1 MKIGEHNKGSEKKP
15 KILIAEAD
23 EREAEALASHL
34 SPNYDIIRA
43 VNGSEAVMITKEE
56 LPDLILLNSTL
67 PEMDGHEVCRVL
79 KREESNNILPVI
91 MITSVTDDEEKTKAI
106 ESKADDLLV
115 RPVDVLELT
124 TRVHSLLRMRELHEQ
139 LVKERDQAQKYVD
152 VAGSIIGVINKDLK
166 VTLVNQKACDVLGY
180 NKDEIIGK
188 NWFDTVLPVYVREK
202 TKEAYLGVIESKLEP
217 PEYSEKPILTKTN
230 EERLIFWHDAVLR
243 DEDNNIIGTISSGD
257 DITERKIAEKAMEE
271 ANREL
276 ELLDNIKDQFLT
288 NLNHELR
295 TPLISI
301 KGFTELM
308 LDEDLGPINDAQ
320 KNAID
325 AVLRNSERLRHLV
338 ESLLY
343 VSGEHTNNIKYNM
356 VPLYPTRIIEEII
369 EAHTVAIT
377 KKGLTIERDIQ
388 KNLPLILGDVD
399 HLKRMFTHLLD
410 NAIKFTPAD
419 GKIIISA
426 LSDSES
432 VIITIEDTGIGIPK
446 ELLPNIFSRFYQV
459 DGSTRRKYGGIGVG
473 LHICKKIIEA
483 HMGSISVSNKIEEST
498 IFRVNL
504 PI

>member
-1 MKIGEHNKGSEKKP
+1 
-15 KILIAEAD
+15 
-23 EREAEALASHL
+23 
-34 SPNYDIIRA
+34 
-43 VNGSEAVMITKEE
+43 
-56 LPDLILLNSTL
+56 
-67 PEMDGHEVCRVL
+67 
-79 KREESNNILPVI
+79 
-91 MITSVTDDEEKTKAI
+91 
-106 ESKADDLLV
+106 
-115 RPVDVLELT
+115 
-124 TRVHSLLRMRELHEQ
+124 
-139 LVKERDQAQKYVD
+139 
-152 VAGSIIGVINKDLK
+152 
-166 VTLVNQKACDVLGY
+166 
-180 NKDEIIGK
+180 
-188 NWFDTVLPVYVREK
+188 
-202 TKEAYLGVIESKLEP
+202 
-217 PEYSEKPILTKTN
+217 
-230 EERLIFWHDAVLR
+230 
-243 DEDNNIIGTISSGD
+243 
-257 DITERKIAEKAMEE
+257 MEE

-343 VSGEHTNNIKYNM
+343 VSGEHTKNIKYNM

-388 KNLPLILGDVD
+388 KNLPMILGDVD

-483 HMGSISVSNKIEEST
+483 HMGSISVSSKIEEST

>member
-1 MKIGEHNKGSEKKP
+1 MKIGENDNSSEKKP

-23 EREAEALASHL
+23 EREAEALISHL

-43 VNGSEAVMITKEE
+43 VNGSEAVMITKEQ
-56 LPDLILLNSTL
+56 LPDLILLNSIL
-67 PEMDGHEVCRVL
+67 PEMDGHEVCRIL
-79 KREESNNILPVI
+79 KREESNNNLPVI
-91 MITSVTDDEEKTKAI
+91 MITSIAEDEEKTKAI

-115 RPVDVLELT
+115 RPLDVLELT
-124 TRVHSLLRMRELHEQ
+124 TRVHSLLRMRGLHEQ

-152 VAGSIIGVINKDLK
+152 VVGSIIGVIGKDLK

-188 NWFDTVLPVYVREK
+188 NWFDAFLPAYIRERI
-202 TKEAYLGVIESKLEP
+202 KEGYLGVLEGELVP

-230 EERLIFWHDAVLR
+230 EERLIFWHDVILR

-271 ANREL
+271 ANQEL
-276 ELLDNIKDQFLT
+276 ELLDKIKDQFLT

-308 LDEDLGPINDAQ
+308 LEEDMGSINDAQ

-325 AVLRNSERLRHLV
+325 AVLRNSERLRNLL

-343 VSGEHTNNIKYNM
+343 VSGEHTKNIKYSM
-356 VPLYPTRIIEEII
+356 VPLCPKMIIEEII
-369 EAHTVAIT
+369 EALNVAIT
-377 KKGLTIERDIQ
+377 KKGLTIETDIQ
-388 KNLPLILGDVD
+388 KNLPMIHGDID
-399 HLKRMFTHLLD
+399 HLKRMVNHLLD
-410 NAIKFTPAD
+410 NAIKFTPTG
-419 GKIIISA
+419 GKIMVSA

-432 VIITIEDTGIGIPK
+432 VIVNIEDTGIGIPK
-446 ELLPNIFSRFYQV
+446 ELLPSIFSRFYQV
-459 DGSTRRKYGGIGVG
+459 DGSTRRKYGGTGVG

-483 HMGSISVSNKIEEST
+483 HKGSISVSSKIEKGT
-498 IFRVNL
+498 IFSVKL